1 MKSTFSG
8 KSSQFK
14 SPSFRSAREC
24 IPNAHKTTT
33 GKTDSKITL
42 RAADWGSHRPPACTQ
57 LDEFSQSTLGAR
69 VPKCPA
75 ATKGESPPRQQ
86 TEKSEARIT
95 DLPAWF
101 QQGKPH
107 LIKPMTRWQRST
119 TAGRR
124 VSCPDMPAL
133 KSSQFKSEFPRVLP
147 LPSYGRGRTPPKMRE
162 IPARRTGDAAKLAQR

>member
-1 MKSTFSG
+1 M
-8 KSSQFK
+8 
-14 SPSFRSAREC
+14 
-24 IPNAHKTTT
+24 
-33 GKTDSKITL
+33 
-42 RAADWGSHRPPACTQ
+42 
-57 LDEFSQSTLGAR
+57 
-69 VPKCPA
+69 PKCPA

-107 LIKPMTRWQRST
+107 FIEPMTRWHRV
-119 TAGRR
+119 GH
-124 VSCPDMPAL
+124 VSCLDMPAL

>member
-1 MKSTFSG
+1 M
-8 KSSQFK
+8 
-14 SPSFRSAREC
+14 
-24 IPNAHKTTT
+24 
-33 GKTDSKITL
+33 
-42 RAADWGSHRPPACTQ
+42 
-57 LDEFSQSTLGAR
+57 
-69 VPKCPA
+69 PKCPA

-133 KSSQFKSEFPRVLP
+133 KSSQFKSEFPQVLP

-162 IPARRTGDAAKLAQR
+162 IPARRTGGTICVPRVVHCTQVDEFSQSTLGPHVPKCPAATKGVPPPRQHTEKSDARTTTCRHGSSMASLTSLNQCRSGTV